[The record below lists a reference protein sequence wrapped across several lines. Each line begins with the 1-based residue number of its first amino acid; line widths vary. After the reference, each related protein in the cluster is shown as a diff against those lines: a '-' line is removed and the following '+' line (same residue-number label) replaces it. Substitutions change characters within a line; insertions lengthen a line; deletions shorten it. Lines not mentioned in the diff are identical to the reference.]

1 MAFTAFCARPLNSE
15 LFLVML
21 GVKWYQCVTIICKAN
36 KDIGD
41 VTSLGKEIVAY
52 FLQSSGFGRIFR
64 REGDVI
70 HPLYH
75 ISK

>member
-15 LFLVML
+15 LFLVVL
-21 GVKWYQCVTIICKAN
+21 GVKLYQCVVIIPQAN

-41 VTSLGKEIVAY
+41 VTSLIVAY
-52 FLQSSGFGRIFR
+52 FLQSSSFGCIFR
-64 REGDVI
+64 REDDVI